1 VPQIEPVGS
10 TYSQMS
16 EDNGNSMVETVPP
29 DTMPNTPAG
38 KDDWLK
44 AEACNPLRVSL

>member
-1 VPQIEPVGS
+1 
-10 TYSQMS
+10 ML

-29 DTMPNTPAG
+29 EIMPNTPAG

-44 AEACNPLRVSL
+44 AETCNPLHVSL